1 MITGTIILGLS
12 IAATIA
18 YLLWDAKQNRKPI
31 VIGTAKRIYESE
43 QDWYDVSVVRVGEK
57 QSKCIIYRTSVSR
70 EKMLFEYI
78 VLKNKELR

>member
-12 IAATIA
+12 IASAIV
-18 YLLWDAKQNRKPI
+18 YLLWSAKQERKPI

-57 QSKCIIYRTSVSR
+57 QSKCIIYKTSISR

-78 VLKNKELR
+78 LLNNKELR